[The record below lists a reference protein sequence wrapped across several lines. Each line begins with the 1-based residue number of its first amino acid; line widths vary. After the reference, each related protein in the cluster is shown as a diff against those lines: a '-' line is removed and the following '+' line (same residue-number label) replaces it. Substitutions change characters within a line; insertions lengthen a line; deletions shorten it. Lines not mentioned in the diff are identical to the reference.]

1 MNGGHASYFDANGDS
16 RDPELLQALKDI
28 GAGRHA
34 RILAECYF
42 LRREAKRSRRE
53 EDYVAETMQDLD
65 VQFGRIKP
73 DIPELLARYFTSHP
87 ESFPV

>member
-1 MNGGHASYFDANGDS
+1 MLAQTNKGFDGSIKALQ
-16 RDPELLQALKDI
+16 RTRLLRSGLPRVS
-28 GAGRHA
+28 G
-34 RILAECYF
+34 L
-42 LRREAKRSRRE
+42 LRRPVSR
-53 EDYVAETMQDLD
+53 VAETMQDLD